1 MHINIQNG
9 ICKSRHWNLG
19 IGTDIINVF
28 ISSPIR
34 PMVVM
39 MMMMMNYIRQNKYKN
54 ANYK

>member
-39 MMMMMNYIRQNKYKN
+39 MMMMNYIRQNKYKN